1 MPDPADQ
8 AEAVEAL
15 DRAVALANQTA
26 AAHRDDGV
34 APLRGPHGVRLCI
47 VCLAPIDPARVR
59 ALPEALRCT
68 WCQTAAEAAWG
79 H

>member
-1 MPDPADQ
+1 MSDPADQ

-15 DRAVALANQTA
+15 DRAVALANQNA

-34 APLRGPHGVRLCI
+34 TPLHGPHGSRLCI
-47 VCLAPIDPARVR
+47 VCLTPIDPARVA

-68 WCQTAAEAAWG
+68 WCQTTAEAAWG